1 MMTTTMTDI
10 FNQADNNLNDY
21 PTNPDN
27 EMFPVKLVNS
37 QRTKIPVIVDVHPLH
52 TVETI
57 LEAARVDLGLGDAPL
72 SEFTITCNGHSAKP
86 SMTMKALG
94 LHKGM
99 VNGDNY
105 PVLMIDSTAPTG
117 GRI

>member
-1 MMTTTMTDI
+1 MDI
-10 FNQADNNLNDY
+10 LYRGVKDPGAAVGEFAAQGDALLLKQMHQNLR
-21 PTNPDN
+21 P
-27 EMFPVKLVNS
+27 

-105 PVLMIDSTAPTG
+105 PVLMIDSTAPNG